1 MKDNP
6 DVHLNNLNLMPSRLY
21 TLTDDDQHIYFCLDE
36 GRYYPNNVDYTL
48 DTSKKLSGP
57 VL

>member
-1 MKDNP
+1 
-6 DVHLNNLNLMPSRLY
+6 MPSRLY
-21 TLTDDDQHIYFCLDE
+21 TVTDDDQHIYFCLDE